1 MRLLVIEDETFLR
14 EQLCSQLRAVGYA
27 VDSAANGRD
36 GLVHGREYPIDLAV
50 VDLGLPDISGME
62 VIRAW
67 RKNDRRFPV
76 LILTARGRWQDKVEG
91 LEAGAD
97 DYLVKPFQFEELLAR
112 TKALLRRAAG
122 QAQAI
127 VSCGPIMLDTAA
139 QQVRVGKQA
148 LELTAYE
155 YKVLEYL
162 MLHAGDVVS
171 KTTLT
176 EHIYDQD
183 FDRDSNVIEV
193 FIGRLRKKLDPDERL
208 NPIETCAAAAIA
220 SRFPAGVRHA
230 FVARAS
236 AAGLGTG
243 AGGFFRFDRG
253 GPGSGVSPQCREHA
267 ARTAARPSLCLACRF
282 RSQCEQRTGTA
293 RGAARAALQPR
304 RIRLGR
310 GGQRRPGRDG
320 VAFAFG
326 ARCEIR

>member
-1 MRLLVIEDETFLR
+1 MRLLVIEDETSLR
-14 EQLCSQLRAVGYA
+14 EQLCGRLRAAGYA
-27 VDSAANGRD
+27 VDSAANGQD

-67 RKNDRRFPV
+67 RKHDRRFPV

-122 QAQAI
+122 QTQPI
-127 VSCGPIMLDTAA
+127 VSCGPIVLDTAA

-193 FIGRLRKKLDPDERL
+193 FIGRLRRKLDPDERL
-208 NPIETCAAAAIA
+208 NPIETLRGRGY
-220 SRFPAGVRHA
+220 RFTLP
-230 FVARAS
+230 
-236 AAGLGTG
+236 
-243 AGGFFRFDRG
+243 RG
-253 GPGSGVSPQCREHA
+253 GS
-267 ARTAARPSLCLACRF
+267 
-282 RSQCEQRTGTA
+282 
-293 RGAARAALQPR
+293 
-304 RIRLGR
+304 
-310 GGQRRPGRDG
+310 
-320 VAFAFG
+320 
-326 ARCEIR
+326 